1 MAVNFRLKKPST
13 EYRSIP
19 VSFRLKAGICL
30 FLTLYGMFLCMEH
43 ILLSQ
48 TEPKTM
54 FLLAGLL
61 LILAEIMYLGS
72 RQRLAVSLLYAAVL
86 GAAVRQ
92 NQQIF
97 TEGAKEIANRIL
109 NLVNRYYRT
118 EYLTWFVR
126 PKGEEKIWCFVLLC
140 ALAGFLEILLF
151 VSVSSGAFVANKS
164 AFKKWKE
171 RAAFLGIPAVLL
183 VLGCYV
189 GISPPRTGM
198 LLILTGFLAVNLEP
212 EEKRAWIPGVGLAAI
227 LALSAA
233 FSESS
238 LARQLMERWH
248 EPWYQRQLSLEDQLM
263 ELTDKITGIRL
274 FSKNEA
280 QSEYP
285 LGNDKPQQTGK
296 ELFRITVDS
305 RPEQTLYLR
314 GFIGGDYEDG
324 SWKAV
329 SKQEFSHWAQSQGL
343 SNQKC
348 RDAVQN
354 YPYQILKEYEKT
366 DREYASRKV
375 TIDLEHPFSGYTLT
389 PYYTEISEEQSAE
402 GDGMLTPLEQKKFL
416 WNSFLF
422 LKDWQREGF
431 HSMDTWKQEVSVG
444 ELSVQAEGESIWE
457 NYCAYAQQV
466 YTRLPAQGLERV
478 KELTA
483 PYAQL
488 NLWGKQEE
496 GFEKEAETGQEIQ
509 QGQALRIPEY
519 RIMQTKML
527 LWSETEYSQNL
538 EPVPEGRDY
547 TEYFLLEQKKGFCVH
562 YATAGTLI
570 LRMFGIPARYVSG
583 YVVFPEDFK
592 RNQDGTYTAVVK
604 DLRGHA
610 WTEVFQSE
618 TGFYPLEVTPPLYLD
633 ILQELKPGED
643 ADRLLEA
650 KRGAGEKKIQNESSE
665 PKQQEKEENARNLT
679 QEKDLQKEEA
689 AAGKAQNG
697 GTEKES
703 RKDVIPKPVKAAG
716 ICLAGAVLM
725 LGLLWRGKR
734 YLRRRREAEFY
745 QADRS
750 KGALAMGKAL
760 EKLLQSKGLERKRG
774 MSDQEY
780 GAFLAREL
788 PEADWEKAVGIW
800 QKAAFSR
807 QGITEKEFAAAEE
820 FYREMVK
827 KLKK

>member
-1 MAVNFRLKKPST
+1 
-13 EYRSIP
+13 
-19 VSFRLKAGICL
+19 
-30 FLTLYGMFLCMEH
+30 
-43 ILLSQ
+43 
-48 TEPKTM
+48 
-54 FLLAGLL
+54 
-61 LILAEIMYLGS
+61 
-72 RQRLAVSLLYAAVL
+72 
-86 GAAVRQ
+86 
-92 NQQIF
+92 
-97 TEGAKEIANRIL
+97 
-109 NLVNRYYRT
+109 
-118 EYLTWFVR
+118 
-126 PKGEEKIWCFVLLC
+126 
-140 ALAGFLEILLF
+140 
-151 VSVSSGAFVANKS
+151 
-164 AFKKWKE
+164 
-171 RAAFLGIPAVLL
+171 
-183 VLGCYV
+183 
-189 GISPPRTGM
+189 
-198 LLILTGFLAVNLEP
+198 
-212 EEKRAWIPGVGLAAI
+212 
-227 LALSAA
+227 
-233 FSESS
+233 
-238 LARQLMERWH
+238 
-248 EPWYQRQLSLEDQLM
+248 
-263 ELTDKITGIRL
+263 
-274 FSKNEA
+274 
-280 QSEYP
+280 
-285 LGNDKPQQTGK
+285 
-296 ELFRITVDS
+296 
-305 RPEQTLYLR
+305 
-314 GFIGGDYEDG
+314 
-324 SWKAV
+324 
-329 SKQEFSHWAQSQGL
+329 
-343 SNQKC
+343 
-348 RDAVQN
+348 
-354 YPYQILKEYEKT
+354 
-366 DREYASRKV
+366 
-375 TIDLEHPFSGYTLT
+375 
-389 PYYTEISEEQSAE
+389 
-402 GDGMLTPLEQKKFL
+402 
-416 WNSFLF
+416 
-422 LKDWQREGF
+422 
-431 HSMDTWKQEVSVG
+431 
-444 ELSVQAEGESIWE
+444 
-457 NYCAYAQQV
+457 
-466 YTRLPAQGLERV
+466 
-478 KELTA
+478 
-483 PYAQL
+483 
-488 NLWGKQEE
+488 
-496 GFEKEAETGQEIQ
+496 
-509 QGQALRIPEY
+509 
-519 RIMQTKML
+519 MQTKML

-665 PKQQEKEENARNLT
+665 QKQQEKEENARNLT

-807 QGITEKEFAAAEE
+807 QGITGKEFAAAEE